1 MTVTAI
7 AETPSVP
14 SLRRNVAW
22 TFGGNV
28 IYAGCQWLML
38 AGLTKMTSQ
47 ASVGQFALALA
58 ISAPVVMLTNLQ
70 LRAVLASD
78 ANRRFDFATYWR
90 LRLTGCG
97 VALAVIASIALFGL
111 RDADAVLVILAI
123 GVAKCIEALSD
134 VLYGILQSHE
144 DMATIAR
151 SMVLRGLL
159 ALGAFLVTVQQTGR
173 VFIGAVAIAAAWA
186 AGLLLYDW
194 PVTAHLRRVERTHGT
209 SVSTPR
215 SPTKNLAPLVR
226 LSLPLGI
233 TMLLI
238 SLNTNIPRYFVE
250 GAQGKAALGV
260 YAALSSPTVAGL
272 LIVTALGQSAMPRL
286 ARLSAANDH
295 HAFRR
300 LMLKLCCLGL
310 GIATA
315 GVAIAAFGGV
325 ILLRILFTPEYAAYA
340 PIFVWLNVA
349 AGVGYVASF
358 LGYGLTALQRFDVQV
373 PLMLVVVAV
382 TTAGGWILIPRH
394 GLLGATFALLAAAI
408 VQLVASAGIVWTN
421 SSPHRP
427 ARYAGQVR

>member
-1 MTVTAI
+1 MTMTVI
-7 AETPSVP
+7 ADTEALP

-38 AGLTKMTSQ
+38 AGLTKMTSP

-78 ANRRFDFATYWR
+78 AHRRFDFPTYWR
-90 LRLTGCG
+90 LRLIGCG
-97 VALAVIASIALFGL
+97 VALTVVASIALFGR
-111 RDADAVLVILAI
+111 RDAEAALVILAM

-134 VLYGILQSHE
+134 VLYGVLQSHE
-144 DMATIAR
+144 DMETIAR

-159 ALGAFLVTVQQTGR
+159 ALGAFLVAVNRTGR
-173 VFIGAVAIAAAWA
+173 VVIGVAAIAAAWA

-194 PVTAHLRRVERTHGT
+194 PVTAHLRRVERTQRT
-209 SVSTPR
+209 AASTAH
-215 SPTKNLAPLVR
+215 SPANGIAALVR

-238 SLNTNIPRYFVE
+238 SLNTNIPRYFIE
-250 GAQGKAALGV
+250 SAQGKAALGV

-286 ARLSAANDH
+286 ARLSAGNDH
-295 HAFRR
+295 HAFRQ

-310 GIATA
+310 GIAAA
-315 GVAIAAFGGV
+315 GIAVAALGGV
-325 ILLRILFTPEYAAYA
+325 ILLRVLFTPEYAAYA
-340 PIFVWLNVA
+340 RVFVWLNVA
-349 AGVGYVASF
+349 AGVGYIASF

-373 PLMLVVVAV
+373 PLCLVVVAV
-382 TTAGGWILIPRH
+382 TTVGSWILIPSR

-408 VQLVASAGIVWTN
+408 VQLITSAAIVWAN
-421 SSPHRP
+421 SRP
-427 ARYAGQVR
+427 RRIARFAGAS

>member
-1 MTVTAI
+1 MTVVADTQG
-7 AETPSVP
+7 VP

-78 ANRRFDFATYWR
+78 AHQRFDFATYWR
-90 LRLTGCG
+90 LRLIGCG
-97 VALAVIASIALFGL
+97 LALTVIASIALFGH
-111 RDADAVLVILAI
+111 RDAEGALVILAM

-134 VLYGILQSHE
+134 VLYGVLQFHE
-144 DMATIAR
+144 DMETIAR
-151 SMVLRGLL
+151 SMVLRGVL
-159 ALGAFLVTVQQTGR
+159 ALGAFLLAVNRTGH
-173 VFIGAVAIAAAWA
+173 VFIGAGAIAAAWA
-186 AGLLLYDW
+186 AVFLLYDW
-194 PVTAHLRRVERTHGT
+194 PVTAHLRRLERTHGT
-209 SVSTPR
+209 SSSAAR
-215 SPTKNLAPLVR
+215 SPANGLVTLVR

-238 SLNTNIPRYFVE
+238 SLNTNVPRYFIE
-250 GAQGKAALGV
+250 SARGKAPLGV

-286 ARLSAANDH
+286 ARLAAGNEH

-300 LMLKLCCLGL
+300 LMLKLCGLGL

-315 GVAIAAFGGV
+315 GVAVAALGGV
-325 ILLRILFTPEYAAYA
+325 FLLRILFTPEYADYA
-340 PIFVWLNVA
+340 QVFVWLNVA

-373 PLMLVVVAV
+373 PLFLVVVTV
-382 TTAGGWILIPRH
+382 TTVGSWILIPSR
-394 GLLGATFALLAAAI
+394 GLLGATFALLAAAV
-408 VQLVASAGIVWTN
+408 VQLIGSGAVVWAN
-421 SSPHRP
+421 SRP
-427 ARYAGQVR
+427 RPLARYRGAP